1 MNAVSARGNGRI
13 RVSLCL
19 SEVLCRECTG
29 SSTGYESEDDMD
41 DRVSTVL
48 EL

>member
-1 MNAVSARGNGRI
+1 M
-13 RVSLCL
+13 
-19 SEVLCRECTG
+19 LCRLEGTAGSGYVCVFPEYYAGSVRG